1 MIETEIVFVDWA
13 PINSKSDI
21 RGGGHIRRYYA
32 WITLNKMVDTVLPFR
47 EKSGNINWKAV
58 RHMFKKDSKIWVE
71 YGCGGVAHL
80 FALFASFI
88 RSKKLIINVH
98 DLAIQQKYVDKSPSF
113 LKKIRLQLVE
123 RLLLKRASTIILVCP
138 GLLDYFKPEKNQKI
152 VIMPPGVGED
162 ELFMYPSDKIDKKNK
177 IALYFGSMRRQG
189 AILSTMELFSKLK
202 GWKLHLIGLEE
213 GEEILERKNV
223 KYLGSVSH
231 DKLAE
236 ILSGADAILI
246 PYPKNDYLDKS
257 MPIKLGYAFKSCKP
271 VITTILRGVSKYIST
286 VGLEDN
292 VIYVEEWNLS
302 SLKEALDKAQNLN
315 IDADKTIEKLKPMTW
330 EPRFETAVEIAL
342 GTSRKTHDRM
352 EWI

>member
-1 MIETEIVFVDWA
+1 MIETEIVFIDWA

-21 RGGGHIRRYYA
+21 RSGGHIRRYYA
-32 WITLNKMVDTVLPFR
+32 WITLNKMVDSVIPFR
-47 EKSGNINWKAV
+47 KKSGNINWKAV
-58 RHMFKKDSKIWVE
+58 RHMFKKDSMLWIE

-80 FALFASFI
+80 FVLFASFI
-88 RSKKLIINVH
+88 RSKKLIIDLH
-98 DLAIQQKYVDKSPSF
+98 DLAIQQKHVDKRPAF

-123 RLLLKRASTIILVCP
+123 QLLLKRASTIIPASP
-138 GLLDYFKPEKNQKI
+138 GLLDYFKPKKNQKI
-152 VIMPPGVGED
+152 LIMPPGVGGD
-162 ELFMYPSDKIDKKNK
+162 ELITHPSDKTNKKNK
-177 IALYFGSMRRQG
+177 IALYFGSMRRKG
-189 AILSTMELFSKLK
+189 AIPSTMELFSKLK
-202 GWKLHLIGLEE
+202 GWELNLIGLEE

-236 ILSGADAILI
+236 ILSDADAILI
-246 PYPKNDYLDKS
+246 PYPKNDYLDKA
-257 MPIKLGYAFKSCKP
+257 MPIKLGYALKSCKP
-271 VITTILRGVSKYIST
+271 VIATRLRGVSKYIST

-292 VIYVEEWNLS
+292 VIYVDEWNLG

-315 IDADKTIEKLKPMTW
+315 IDADETIEKLKPMAW

-352 EWI
+352 ERV

>member
-21 RGGGHIRRYYA
+21 RSGGHIRRYYA
-32 WITLNKMVDTVLPFR
+32 WITLNKMVDSVLPFR

-58 RHMFKKDSKIWVE
+58 RHMFKKDSTLWIN

-80 FALFASFI
+80 FVLFASFI
-88 RSKKLIINVH
+88 RSKKIIIDVN

-113 LKKIRLQLVE
+113 PKRILLQIVE
-123 RLLLKRASTIILVCP
+123 RLLLNRASTIILAWP
-138 GLLDYFKPEKNQKI
+138 GLLDYFKPKKNQKI
-152 VIMPPGVGED
+152 LIMPPGVGED
-162 ELFMYPSDKIDKKNK
+162 ELFMHPSGKTDKKNK
-177 IALYFGSMRRQG
+177 IARYFGSMRRQG
-189 AILSTMELFSKLK
+189 AIPSTMELFSKLK
-202 GWKLHLIGLEE
+202 GWELHLIGLEE

-236 ILSGADAILI
+236 ILSDADAILI
-246 PYPKNDYLDKS
+246 PYPKNDYLDKA

-271 VITTILRGVSKYIST
+271 VIATRLRGVSKYISA

-292 VIYVEEWNLS
+292 VIYVEEWNLG
-302 SLKEALDKAQNLN
+302 SLKEALDKAQNLS
-315 IDADKTIEKLKPMTW
+315 IDADKTIEKLKPMAW

-342 GTSRKTHDRM
+342 GTSRRTHDRM